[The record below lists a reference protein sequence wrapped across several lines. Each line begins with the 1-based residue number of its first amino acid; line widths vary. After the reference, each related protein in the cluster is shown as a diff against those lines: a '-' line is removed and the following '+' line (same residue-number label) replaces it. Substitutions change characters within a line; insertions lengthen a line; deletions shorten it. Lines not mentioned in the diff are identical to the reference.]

1 MGKKPKA
8 EKSPGQSGIPRTH
21 AAAMKLGAAKS
32 KHSYNSLSKTLKAR
46 FMKLS
51 DNGARAGSLCG
62 IGPSPDP
69 TKVLICYKNDQGQ
82 CHWVEWPKGQPV
94 PRHE

>member
-1 MGKKPKA
+1 MARTRTSKPTIH
-8 EKSPGQSGIPRTH
+8 QRGIPRSH
-21 AAAMKLGAAKS
+21 SAAKKLGAKS
-32 KHSYNSLSKTLKAR
+32 SEHNYNALPESLKAQ
-46 FMKLS
+46 FMPLA
-51 DNGARAGSLCG
+51 DTGARAGSLCG

-69 TKVLICYKNDQGQ
+69 TMILVCYKNERGQ